1 MKGAVFAIL
10 LFLGLQ
16 GTSLALAPLYRY
28 FNPSVVDHFYTT
40 NFNELGGGGN
50 GYNYEGIQSFIYPYP
65 VKGSVPLYRYWQP
78 QVSDHF
84 YTTNPIAMELEQ
96 QIRLMDTR
104 VRVLLATVC
113 HIEYQEL
120 LHSTVT
126 SMTSPTTSIPLT
138 PMKLAALTHRDIG
151 LRESLAMCLSIDF

>member
-1 MKGAVFAIL
+1 MIL

-16 GTSLALAPLYRY
+16 GTCLALAPLYRY

-40 NFNELGGGGN
+40 NFNELGGGGH

-84 YTTNPIAMELEQ
+84 YTTNPNEIGTTNPAHGYQSEGIAGYCMPYRASGTAPLY
-96 QIRLMDTR
+96 RYVND
-104 VRVLLATVC
+104 VA
-113 HIEYQEL
+113 HDHFY
-120 LHSTVT
+120 
-126 SMTSPTTSIPLT
+126 TTNPNEVS
-138 PMKLAALTHRDIG
+138 G
-151 LRESLAMCLSIDF
+151 LNPQGYRPEGITCYVPIH